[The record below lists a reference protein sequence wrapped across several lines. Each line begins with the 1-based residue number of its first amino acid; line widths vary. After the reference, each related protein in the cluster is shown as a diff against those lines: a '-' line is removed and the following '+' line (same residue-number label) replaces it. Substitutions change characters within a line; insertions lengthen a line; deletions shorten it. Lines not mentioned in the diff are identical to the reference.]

1 MSDDLDD
8 KPKRPLKKLLEKQ
21 ARGDLDDL
29 TSEEVGELTA
39 YARFATQ
46 VEIET
51 EMSQRIAAEMEA
63 VNAKFRNLKAEYED
77 LLARGQLLLRLGVE
91 LLAQVLLQHS
101 NIHSFSY
108 LRI

>member
-1 MSDDLDD
+1 MSEELDE

-21 ARGDLDDL
+21 AKGELDDL
-29 TSEEVGELTA
+29 TTEEVSELTA
-39 YARFATQ
+39 YARFSTQ

-77 LLARGQLLLRLGVE
+77 RLGEMERNYIISDYRKELARLHEEFGVTNE
-91 LLAQVLLQHS
+91 QS
-101 NIHSFSY
+101 
-108 LRI
+108 

>member
-1 MSDDLDD
+1 MSEGLDD

-21 ARGDLDDL
+21 ARGELDDL

-39 YARFATQ
+39 FARFSTQ

-63 VNAKFRNLKAEYED
+63 VNSKFRALKAEYED
-77 LLARGQLLLRLGVE
+77 RLGELERNYIIADYRNELARLHEEFGAANEQ
-91 LLAQVLLQHS
+91 S
-101 NIHSFSY
+101 
-108 LRI
+108 

>member
-21 ARGDLDDL
+21 AKGELDDL

-39 YARFATQ
+39 YARFSTQ

-63 VNAKFRNLKAEYED
+63 VNAKFRALKSEYED
-77 LLARGQLLLRLGVE
+77 RLGELERNYIIADYRNELARLNDEFGVKNE
-91 LLAQVLLQHS
+91 QG
-101 NIHSFSY
+101 
-108 LRI
+108 

>member
-1 MSDDLDD
+1 MSDELDD

-21 ARGDLDDL
+21 ARGELDDL

-39 YARFATQ
+39 YARFSTQ

-63 VNAKFRNLKAEYED
+63 VNAKFRDLKAEYED
-77 LLARGQLLLRLGVE
+77 KLAEMERAYIISDYRNELARLHEEFGAANEQG
-91 LLAQVLLQHS
+91 
-101 NIHSFSY
+101 
-108 LRI
+108 

>member
-77 LLARGQLLLRLGVE
+77 RLGEMERKYIISDYRKE
-91 LLAQVLLQHS
+91 LAKLHEEFGEMNEQG
-101 NIHSFSY
+101 
-108 LRI
+108 